1 MVHLPPRQLW
11 VAPRAQAGPSCAA
24 GPLQTLC
31 LLTLPTPVSDCP
43 SFCLFIL
50 QALTLSLCVC
60 LCVCLSVPYHS
71 GCVCLS
77 LPWQLSLPGFVLQ
90 HLFLCLSVFVSPSLY
105 ISLPSASLF
114 TNACL
119 CLSFSDPFPSPSS
132 ITILWLAAPGG
143 LQQSNETAWGHLRAL
158 PGVHFPVTSTCPS
171 PLRGLLSS
179 LCSCGA
185 WKGRPGREDTGP
197 SICSGAPEPLTPS
210 AAIKGAGSRG
220 SER

>member
-119 CLSFSDPFPSPSS
+119 SLSLFLRPFPIPQFYYYS
-132 ITILWLAAPGG
+132 LACCPWGAAAVQRDSLGTPQG
-143 LQQSNETAWGHLRAL
+143 TARGPLPGHL
-158 PGVHFPVTSTCPS
+158 HMPVTSARPPVF
-171 PLRGLLSS
+171 PLQLWGV
-179 LCSCGA
+179 
-185 WKGRPGREDTGP
+185 E
-197 SICSGAPEPLTPS
+197 GAPGEGRHRAQHLLGSPGAPDPLC
-210 AAIKGAGSRG
+210 RY
-220 SER
+220 